1 MFKPPL
7 AAVGQFRKT
16 FPEALSDFVDILCAE
31 DGGFAIKV
39 FTNVSWESDGIFT
52 TEHSAIAM
60 ANCFFTGP
68 GAKETKVKK
77 TFGYAHDNAGN
88 LKTSTIYLCPS
99 YHPDL
104 KSNRQLLGS
113 AFRRFCFGLLLSFN
127 TTARGIKFVLA
138 LIVIFVL

>member
-77 TFGYAHDNAGN
+77 TFGY
-88 LKTSTIYLCPS
+88 
-99 YHPDL
+99 
-104 KSNRQLLGS
+104 
-113 AFRRFCFGLLLSFN
+113 
-127 TTARGIKFVLA
+127 
-138 LIVIFVL
+138 